1 MASKELTFDIEAR
14 QALLAGVEKLAAA
27 VKVTLGPRGRNAVI
41 DKSWGGPTVTKDGVS
56 VAEEV
61 ELLNKAENMGA
72 MLVKEASS
80 KTSDD
85 AGDGTT
91 TATVLAEALFKEG
104 LRYIAAGVD
113 ANSLV
118 RGMKKG
124 IEISTNAINEMATP
138 IKGKKDIQNVATISA
153 NNDPETGKIMA
164 DAFEKVGKDG
174 VITVEE
180 GKGFETEVTVVEGMQ
195 FDRGFLSPNF
205 VTDPDGMKVD
215 FDKALILIHEDKIDN
230 LAKLVPLLEKVMG
243 AKKPLVII
251 AEDIT
256 GEALSTLVIN
266 KLRGTLQVAAVKAPG
281 YGDRR
286 KAMLQDIAVLTGGEA
301 FMKDLA
307 TDLDKIELSQLGM
320 AKKIEITSDNTVI
333 IEGAGSTKDIQ
344 DRISIIRREIEA
356 SSSDYDREK
365 LQERLAKLSGG
376 VAQVNVG
383 AASEAELKEKKAR
396 VEDALHAT
404 RAALAEGI
412 VPGGAVSFIRAQ
424 DAIASSREWKSV
436 YGKTKEVTSEDV
448 GQNKFD
454 YATGMNVV
462 YRALS
467 VPLRTIAENAGAKG
481 SVVVAR
487 VAESEGSN
495 GYNAL
500 TDTYEDLLKAGVITP
515 AKVDRSAL
523 INAGSVA
530 TMLLA
535 ADCIITNKP
544 EKAEPVMAGPEGMGG
559 MGGGMPGM
567 GGMGGGMPGM
577 GGMGGMPGMGGMGF

>member
-1 MASKELTFDIEAR
+1 MATKELTFDLEAR
-14 QALLAGVEKLAAA
+14 QALLAGVEKLASA
-27 VKVTLGPRGRNAVI
+27 VKATLGPRGRNAVI
-41 DKSWGGPTVTKDGVS
+41 DKSWGGPTVTKDGVT
-56 VAEEV
+56 VAEEI
-61 ELLNKAENMGA
+61 ELKNKAENMGA
-72 MLVKEASS
+72 LLVKEAAS
-80 KTSDD
+80 KSSDD

-104 LRYIAAGVD
+104 LRHIAAGVD
-113 ANSLV
+113 ANALV

-124 IEISTNAINEMATP
+124 VELVTKSIDDLATP
-138 IKGKKDIQNVATISA
+138 VSGKKDIQNVATISA
-153 NNDPETGKIMA
+153 NNDPEVGKIMA

-180 GKGFETEVTVVEGMQ
+180 GKSLETEVNVVEGMQ
-195 FDRGFLSPNF
+195 FDRGYLSPNF
-205 VTDPDGMKVD
+205 VTDADEMKVML
-215 FDKALILIHEDKIDN
+215 DKALVLVHEDKIDN
-230 LAKLVPLLEKVMG
+230 ITKLVPLLEKVMK
-243 AKKPLVII
+243 AKKPLLII
-251 AEDIT
+251 AEDVT

-307 TDLDKIELSQLGM
+307 TELDQIELGQLGL
-320 AKKIEITSDNTVI
+320 AKKVEIDADSTTI
-333 IEGAGSTKDIQ
+333 IEGAGATKDIQ
-344 DRISIIRREIEA
+344 ARVEQVRAEIEN
-356 SSSDYDREK
+356 STSDYDREK
-365 LQERLAKLSGG
+365 LQERLAKLAGG

-412 VPGGAVSFIRAQ
+412 VPGGGVSFVRAQ
-424 DAIASSREWKSV
+424 AAIEKTREWKAV
-436 YGKTKEVTSEDV
+436 FGKEMTSDDAGRV
-448 GQNKFD
+448 KYD
-454 YATGMNVV
+454 YAAGLEVV
-462 YRALS
+462 RRALE
-467 VPLRTIAENAGAKG
+467 VPLRTIADNAGAKG
-481 SVVVAR
+481 TVVVAK
-487 VAESEGSN
+487 VADGEGSF

-523 INAGSVA
+523 QNAASVA
-530 TMLLA
+530 TVLLA
-535 ADCIITNKP
+535 ADCIVTEKP
-544 EKAEPVMAGPEGMGG
+544 EPAGDHDHGGDPMG
-559 MGGGMPGM
+559 GM